1 MVEPSPLQADSEQD
15 CLGAIDTISYRGE
28 HGVGLLETRL
38 ASYSFSS
45 RALADLYARSPNR
58 YEDVAV
64 APRVIEANIKISK
77 PFLSNP
83 DDCYID
89 VSYILKKVGLEHALR
104 VADKFHDE
112 IENTNNWEEISE
124 ECGVE
129 TLAEWLEQ
137 SASLRDI
144 NQRNADL
151 TDKLNRLYL
160 DCFHYFD
167 DDEEVGVLRSL
178 GYDGALVGSSGSGFG
193 TAEYRV
199 FNKDQIRVLNVEP
212 LDLSSNNN
220 LATTSMTP
228 SF

>member
-1 MVEPSPLQADSEQD
+1 M
-15 CLGAIDTISYRGE
+15 
-28 HGVGLLETRL
+28 GLLETRL

-45 RALADLYARSPNR
+45 RALAELYAGSPNR

-64 APRVIEANIKISK
+64 APKVIEANIKISK
-77 PFLSNP
+77 PFLNNP

-104 VADKFHDE
+104 VAGKFHDE

-151 TDKLNRLYL
+151 TEKLNRLYL

-199 FNKDQIRVLNVEP
+199 FNKDQIQVLNVEP
-212 LDLSSNNN
+212 LDLSSTNN